1 MLDVEERKAL
11 IAEGVKQLA
20 ASVGGEAILPDE
32 LLAEVAN
39 LVEKPTPLLGSFK
52 EEFLALPEDVLI
64 SVMKKHQR
72 YFPIRTVGDGRGDRS
87 HALAPVFRG
96 RPQRRRAGT

>member
-1 MLDVEERKAL
+1 MEERKAL
-11 IAEGVKQLA
+11 IAEGVRKLA

-52 EEFLALPEDVLI
+52 KEFLALPEDVLI

-72 YFPIRTVGDGRGDRS
+72 YFPITLPSPEGGGIGGR
-87 HALAPVFRG
+87 APAEFCD
-96 RPQRRRAGT
+96 RPQRRRARA